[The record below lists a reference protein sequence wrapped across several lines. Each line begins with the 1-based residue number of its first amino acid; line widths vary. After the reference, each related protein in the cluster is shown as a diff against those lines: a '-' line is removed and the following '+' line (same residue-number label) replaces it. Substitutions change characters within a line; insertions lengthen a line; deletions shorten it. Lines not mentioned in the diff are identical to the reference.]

1 MTRRWK
7 VISIIGLVGLIAVAI
22 AFVAVLRHGFS
33 ARDEPSAIEAFI
45 ARRVRR
51 LAIPYGARD
60 AKNPIP
66 ATPEILAGARAHFAD
81 HCATCHAND
90 GSGDTEIG
98 QNFYPPVPDMRE
110 GWTQSLTDGELF
122 YIIHN
127 GIRFTGMPAWGPED
141 PAEDDGSW
149 RLVHFIRHLRKL
161 TAEEIAEMRT
171 MNPKTREEIEEEEER
186 EKFLRGDD
194 VPREPNHQPPMDRKG
209 HH

>member
-7 VISIIGLVGLIAVAI
+7 IISVVGFVVLTAGVI

-33 ARDEPSAIEAFI
+33 ARDKPSAIEAFI

-51 LAIPYGARD
+51 LAIPSGARNVR
-60 AKNPIP
+60 NPIS
-66 ATPEILAGARAHFAD
+66 ATPEILADARAHFAD
-81 HCATCHAND
+81 HCATCHANN
-90 GSGDTEIG
+90 GSGATEIG
-98 QNFYPPVPDMRE
+98 RNFYPPVPDMRE

-141 PAEDDGSW
+141 PSKDKGSW
-149 RLVHFIRHLRKL
+149 TLVHFIRHLPKL
-161 TAEEIAEMRT
+161 TAEELTEMKA
-171 MNPKTREEIEEEEER
+171 MNPKSREEIEEEEER

-194 VPREPNHQPPMDRKG
+194 TPRKPHQ
-209 HH
+209 H